1 MSLSLLAAITAITG
15 LLYSFARIQHGYISP
30 VYIDVL
36 LALTLISATVLFVAT
51 VNNFTVRMFE
61 KSKNQAPS
69 DLLRL
74 TVSATLLTICGIL
87 ILTLVYE
94 KDITALLA
102 TSAVLTVALGWG
114 LRGPVGNLFSGLTM
128 EVERPLA
135 VGDYIKVNNQTGQVE
150 ALKWRAVY
158 VRTIDNSL
166 IIIPNSAL
174 ADNSIELFPLNRICR
189 HYLDA
194 GIPNDIP
201 PSKVLKA
208 ATEVISDQ
216 IPFVENSRES
226 IAQVTGLD
234 SMAGTINYR
243 VYYSTKEFFNV
254 DDINT
259 VILERLWYALARNG
273 IDMSG
278 LNQNMR
284 FSQLLRGHQD
294 DDAKQSRRTEQ
305 SSSFLRTIE
314 AFHDLTPE
322 SLNSLAQQLLPII
335 YTAGETI
342 KVQQQ
347 RPDSLFIVQAGRVS
361 VQYRGA
367 NELLK
372 HEARDKPVD
381 SVASYPD
388 ASHWDRHV
396 LQQVADN
403 LTFYLGPVAQQL
415 AEREARY
422 THDPYELHQR
432 LSEYIDDKAERE
444 QFLEHGPDAHVQVL
458 LAGDGLC
465 SILGYEEKLGKPHV
479 VALQE
484 TELLELPGANIKILE
499 AGGGSLG
506 QTLDAYIEQMQSRAV
521 SQNRLAHIEGFSA
534 PANPCQAGQ

>member
-1 MSLSLLAAITAITG
+1 MSVSLLAAITAITG
-15 LLYSFARIQHGYISP
+15 LIYSFARLQHGYISP
-30 VYIDVL
+30 VYIDAL

-51 VNNFTVRMFE
+51 VNNFTVRTFE
-61 KSKNQAPS
+61 RSKNQAPS
-69 DLLRL
+69 ELLRL
-74 TVSATLLTICGIL
+74 TISATLLTICGIL
-87 ILTLVYE
+87 ILKLVYE

-114 LRGPVGNLFSGLTM
+114 LRGPVGHLFSGLIM

-135 VGDYIKVNNQTGQVE
+135 VGDYIKINNQTGQVE

-158 VRTIDNSL
+158 VRTMDNSL
-166 IIIPNSAL
+166 IVIPNSAL

-208 ATEVISDQ
+208 ATEVMSDQ

-243 VYYSTKEFFNV
+243 VYYFTKEFFKV

-259 VILERLWYALARNG
+259 VILEHLWYALARNG

-284 FSQLLRGHQD
+284 FSQLLRGHHD
-294 DDAKQSRRTEQ
+294 DDAKQARRMEQ
-305 SSSFLRTIE
+305 SSSFLRTID
-314 AFHDLTPE
+314 AFHGLAQE
-322 SLNSLAQQLLPII
+322 SLNSLAQQLVPIV
-335 YTAGETI
+335 YAAGETI
-342 KVQQQ
+342 KVHKQ
-347 RPDSLFIVQAGRVS
+347 RPDSLFILQTGGVS

-367 NELLK
+367 NYLLE
-372 HEARDKPVD
+372 HENREEALDA
-381 SVASYPD
+381 VALYPD

-396 LQQVADN
+396 LQEVAEN
-403 LTFYLGPVAQQL
+403 ATYYLGPVAQQL
-415 AEREARY
+415 VEQEARY
-422 THDPYELHQR
+422 TLDPYDLHHR
-432 LSEYIDDKAERE
+432 LAGYIDDKAERE

-465 SILGYEEKLGKPHV
+465 SILGFEEKLGKPRV

-484 TELLELPGANIKILE
+484 TEMLELPGANIKVLK
-499 AGGGSLG
+499 AGGGSIGDALG
-506 QTLDAYIEQMQSRAV
+506 AYLEQMQDKAV
-521 SQNRLAHIEGFSA
+521 SRNRLAHIEDFST
-534 PANPCQAGQ
+534 PEIPCIV